1 MDKRPETRVATVIL
15 VRAWGMDADG
25 RPFFQNANATNLSSE
40 GARILGISHP
50 LKSGDVIGVQHEEK
64 KARFKV
70 IWVIDSGVARQIEAG
85 VQILPNQ
92 QVPWQALTKNDKV
105 DVAPAKNKRKYVR
118 HKVLFPLEIGFE
130 DSRRENFQE
139 IGLGTGLIEV
149 LDGLLIDQRLIDG
162 AANEQYQQ
170 RRCDADP
177 E

>member
-50 LKSGDVIGVQHEEK
+50 LKSGDVIGVQYEDK

-85 VQILPNQ
+85 VQVLPNQ
-92 QVPWQALTKNDKV
+92 SVPWQALTKNDKV
-105 DVAPAKNKRKYVR
+105 AIAPGRTRGNMSGTRFCSLWRLALRIPDVLTCRPTQ
-118 HKVLFPLEIGFE
+118 LT
-130 DSRRENFQE
+130 
-139 IGLGTGLIEV
+139 LG
-149 LDGLLIDQRLIDG
+149 
-162 AANEQYQQ
+162 
-170 RRCDADP
+170 DAVVM
-177 E
+177 